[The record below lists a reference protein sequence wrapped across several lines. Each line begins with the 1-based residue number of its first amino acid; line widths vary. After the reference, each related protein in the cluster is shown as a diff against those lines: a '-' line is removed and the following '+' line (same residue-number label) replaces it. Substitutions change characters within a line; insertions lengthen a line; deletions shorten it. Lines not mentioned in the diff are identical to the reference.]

1 MNLVEILKKIFEML
15 QKLICKCD
23 ECYKELEEAEK
34 IADEIYKMLEE
45 WLNKIESG
53 ELARR
58 KN

>member
-1 MNLVEILKKIFEML
+1 MNLVEILKKIFEMIK
-15 QKLICKCD
+15 QYINRCN

-58 KN
+58 KD